1 MPSAKNI
8 ELVTE
13 LPVKSA
19 NIDLKLLE
27 GLKSGDD
34 RAFAQLYDLYK
45 DKLFKIAM
53 LYFKNTDTAKDCVQE
68 SFISL
73 YRSRGS
79 IRMTGSIFPYLAR
92 ILTNACL
99 QEKRSAARRDKR
111 EQGSLKKD
119 THSESPEE
127 HMQATALGRELLQ
140 TLEAMPA
147 KRKACTTLR
156 LETDMS
162 VSEIAQ
168 AAGVTYLA
176 ARLHIHRGMSELK
189 SAATNFGAGEEQ

>member
-1 MPSAKNI
+1 M
-8 ELVTE
+8 VRE

-19 NIDLKLLE
+19 NNDRELLLK
-27 GLKSGDD
+27 LKSGDE
-34 RAFAQLYDLYK
+34 RAFAQLFELYK
-45 DKLFKIAM
+45 EKLFKIAL
-53 LYFKNTDTAKDCVQE
+53 LYFRDTDTAKDCVQE

-73 YRSRGS
+73 YRSRESIKTGGS
-79 IRMTGSIFPYLAR
+79 VFPYLAR
-92 ILTNACL
+92 ILTNGCL

-111 EQGSLKKD
+111 EQGSLKKH
-119 THSESPEE
+119 TRSESLEE
-127 HMQATALGRELLQ
+127 RMRATELGRELLQ

-147 KRKACTTLR
+147 TRKACTTLR

-176 ARLHIHRGMSELK
+176 ARLHIHRGMSDLK
-189 SAATNFGAGEEQ
+189 SAATNFGAGEER